1 MSSRDQN
8 EGRQLQ
14 SMQEVVISPH
24 NIFRKKLVNKKSL
37 FNKKSLLKREVVH
50 NCNYFLTVLY

>member
-8 EGRQLQ
+8 KGRQLQ

-50 NCNYFLTVLY
+50 RCN